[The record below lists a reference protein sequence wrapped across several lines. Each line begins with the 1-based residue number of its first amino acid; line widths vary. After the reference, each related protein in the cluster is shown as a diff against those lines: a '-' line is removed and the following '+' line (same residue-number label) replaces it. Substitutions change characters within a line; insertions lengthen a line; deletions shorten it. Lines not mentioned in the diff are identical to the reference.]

1 MSGSGTRGFTLFM
14 TGLSGAGKSTIC
26 ERLCGVIEGKYKRP
40 VTMLD
45 GDIVREMLSSGL
57 TFSRADREF
66 NIRRIGYVAGEV
78 TKHGGIC
85 ICAVIAPFRSSR
97 AEARARIEKVGKFYE
112 LYIATPLAVCEQR
125 DPKGLYK
132 KARRGEIKGFTSIDD
147 PFEAPEHAELVI
159 DTSRSTLEDEV
170 RKILVLP
177 MACCKVGIRIR
188 RSTFTWPQALVKTA
202 PTAFCCSVQPATRA
216 D

>member
-1 MSGSGTRGFTLFM
+1 MADMANRGFTLFM

-26 ERLCGVIEGKYKRP
+26 ERLCKVIEDEYQRP

-57 TFSRADREF
+57 TFSRADREL

-85 ICAVIAPFRSSR
+85 ICAAIAPFASSR
-97 AEARARIEKVGKFYE
+97 AEARERIGKVGGFYE
-112 LYIATPLAVCEQR
+112 LHIATPLAVCEDR

-132 KARRGEIKGFTSIDD
+132 KARRGEIKGFTGIDD
-147 PFEAPEHAELVI
+147 PYEAPRNPELVV

-170 RKILVLP
+170 RKILSLP
-177 MACCKVGIRIR
+177 IRDG
-188 RSTFTWPQALVKTA
+188 LL
-202 PTAFCCSVQPATRA
+202 
-216 D
+216 